1 MHSVN
6 SSSQKW
12 IPNISSII
20 LKNHSS
26 NQAFNTSHMVDN

>member
-1 MHSVN
+1 MQSVN

-20 LKNHSS
+20 LKSS
-26 NQAFNTSHMVDN
+26 NHAFNSSHMVDN